1 MRFPEDGNAMK
12 IKPRALTRSIFL
24 NILVIFLIVY
34 LAGPFIWVI
43 SASFQGENELLKKP
57 PSIIP
62 RHPTTDN
69 YRYVFTGQVPTSYE
83 VTGQLR
89 SRISQ
94 EARLIAPALKNS
106 FIIAVSVLFINLLF
120 ATPAAYAF
128 ARLRWKFRNGVY
140 NFILGSRLMPAMAI
154 AIPYYMII
162 QSMKLMNTHLSLI
175 LVHSAL
181 TIPFSIWFLTLYIS
195 NIPRDMEEAGLVDGC
210 NYFQVLKNIVVPMI
224 LPGLVAASAFA
235 FMTSYNEFLFARFL
249 TTSITSQTGPVI
261 ISSISG
267 NPDVSYSLISVCLT
281 LGMIPPIILAITMRK
296 WLTEGLSSTITF
308 R

>member
-1 MRFPEDGNAMK
+1 
-12 IKPRALTRSIFL
+12 
-24 NILVIFLIVY
+24 
-34 LAGPFIWVI
+34 
-43 SASFQGENELLKKP
+43 
-57 PSIIP
+57 
-62 RHPTTDN
+62 
-69 YRYVFTGQVPTSYE
+69 VFTGQVPTAYE

-106 FIIAVSVLFINLLF
+106 FIIALSVLLVNLLF

-128 ARLRWKFRNGVY
+128 ARLRWKYRTGVY

-154 AIPYYMII
+154 AIPYYVII
-162 QSMKLMNTHLSLI
+162 QSLKLMNTHLSLI

-181 TIPFSIWFLTLYIS
+181 TIPFSIWFLTMYIT
-195 NIPRDMEEAGLVDGC
+195 NIPREMEEAGLVDGC
-210 NYFQVLKNIVVPMI
+210 TYFQVLQKIVVPMI
-224 LPGLVAASAFA
+224 MPGLVAASAFA

-249 TTSITSQTGPVI
+249 TTSIASQTGPVI

-281 LGMIPPIILAITMRK
+281 LAMIPPILLAITMRK

>member
-1 MRFPEDGNAMK
+1 MSVKQRNR
-12 IKPRALTRSIFL
+12 ISSILTNL
-24 NILVIFLIVY
+24 MVVILIIY
-34 LAGPFIWVI
+34 IAGPFIWVI

-57 PSIIP
+57 PSFIP
-62 RHPTTDN
+62 KNPTTDN
-69 YRYVFTGQVPTSYE
+69 YRYVFTGEVPTSYE
-83 VTGQLR
+83 VKGQLR

-106 FIIAVSVLFINLLF
+106 FIIAITVLVINLLF

-128 ARLRWKFRNGVY
+128 ARLRFKFRSGAY
-140 NFILGSRLMPAMAI
+140 NFILASRLLPAMAI

-162 QSMKLMNTHLSLI
+162 QSLRLMDTKLSLI

-181 TIPFSIWFLTLYIS
+181 TIPFSIWFLTLYIT
-195 NIPRDMEEAGLVDGC
+195 NIPRDLEEAGQVDGC
-210 NYFQVLKNIVVPMI
+210 NYFQVLKNIVVPI
-224 LPGLVAASAFA
+224 IIPGLIAASAFA

-249 TTSITSQTGPVI
+249 TTSIASQTGPVV

-267 NPDVSYSLISVCLT
+267 NPDASYSLISVCLT
-281 LGMIPPIILAITMRK
+281 LAMIPPIILAISMRK

>member
-1 MRFPEDGNAMK
+1 MK
-12 IKPRALTRSIFL
+12 IKQRARINSILTNL
-24 NILVIFLIVY
+24 LVVLLIIY
-34 LAGPFIWVI
+34 IAGPFVWVI

-57 PSIIP
+57 PSFIP
-62 RHPTTDN
+62 KNPTTDN

-83 VTGQLR
+83 VKGQLR

-106 FIIAVSVLFINLLF
+106 FIIAIIVLAINLLF

-128 ARLRWKFRNGVY
+128 ARLRWKFRSGSY
-140 NFILGSRLMPAMAI
+140 NFILASRLMPAMAI

-162 QSMKLMNTHLSLI
+162 QSLRLMDTKLSLI

-181 TIPFSIWFLTLYIS
+181 TIPFSIWFLTMYIT
-195 NIPRDMEEAGLVDGC
+195 NIPRDLEEAGQVDGC
-210 NYFQVLKNIVVPMI
+210 NYFQVLKNIVVPI
-224 LPGLVAASAFA
+224 IIPGLVAASAFA

-249 TTSITSQTGPVI
+249 TTSIASQTGPVVL
-261 ISSISG
+261 SSISG
-267 NPDVSYSLISVCLT
+267 NPDASYSLISVCLT
-281 LGMIPPIILAITMRK
+281 LGMIPPIILAVSMRK

>member
-1 MRFPEDGNAMK
+1 MSKRVRPLEITKSVGKNF
-12 IKPRALTRSIFL
+12 
-24 NILVIFLIVY
+24 LVILLIIY
-34 LAGPFIWVI
+34 IAGPFLWVM

-62 RHPTTDN
+62 QHPTTDN
-69 YRYVFTGQVPTSYE
+69 YRYVFTGKVPTSYE
-83 VTGQLR
+83 VKGQLR

-106 FIIAVSVLFINLLF
+106 FIIAFSVLLINLLF

-128 ARLRWKFRNGVY
+128 ARMRWRFKGGAY
-140 NFILGSRLMPAMAI
+140 NFILASRLMPAIAI
-154 AIPYYMII
+154 AIPYYVII
-162 QSMKLMNTHLSLI
+162 QSLKLMDTHLSLI

-195 NIPRDMEEAGLVDGC
+195 NTPRDMEEAGLVDGC
-210 NYFQVLKNIVVPMI
+210 NNLQVLTRIVVPMI
-224 LPGLVAASAFA
+224 LPGLVAMSAFA

-249 TTSITSQTGPVI
+249 TTSISSQTGPVI

>member
-1 MRFPEDGNAMK
+1 MSMK
-12 IKPRALTRSIFL
+12 TRARINSFFL
-24 NILVIFLIVY
+24 NLLVVFLVIFIV
-34 LAGPFIWVI
+34 GPFIWVA

-62 RHPTTDN
+62 RNPIIDN
-69 YRYVFTGQVPTSYE
+69 YRYVFTGQIPTSYE
-83 VTGQLR
+83 VKGQLR

-106 FIIAVSVLFINLLF
+106 FIVAICVMFINLIF

-128 ARLRWKFRNGVY
+128 ARLRWKIRGGAF
-140 NFILGSRLMPAMAI
+140 NFILASRLMPVMAI
-154 AIPYYMII
+154 VIPYYMII
-162 QSMKLMNTHLSLI
+162 QNLKLMDTKLSLI
-175 LVHSAL
+175 LVYSAL

-195 NIPRDMEEAGLVDGC
+195 NIPREMEEAGLVDGC
-210 NYFQVLKNIVVPMI
+210 NSFQVLKSIVVPMI
-224 LPGLVAASAFA
+224 IPGLIAASAFA

-249 TTSITSQTGPVI
+249 TSSIASQTGPVI

-267 NPDVSYSLISVCLT
+267 NPDASYSLISVCLT
-281 LGMIPPIILAITMRK
+281 LAMIPPIILAIVMRK
-296 WLTEGLSSTITF
+296 YLTEGLSSQVTY

>member
-1 MRFPEDGNAMK
+1 MRFPEDGTAMK

>member
-1 MRFPEDGNAMK
+1 MK
-12 IKPRALTRSIFL
+12 LKSRALTNSILL
-24 NILVIFLIVY
+24 NLFVVLLIIY
-34 LAGPFIWVI
+34 IAGPFVWVI

-57 PSIIP
+57 PSFIP
-62 RHPTTDN
+62 QNPTTDN
-69 YRYVFTGQVPTSYE
+69 YRYVFTGQIPTTYE
-83 VTGQLR
+83 VTGLLR
-89 SRISQ
+89 TRISQ

-106 FIIAVSVLFINLLF
+106 FIIAVSVLLINLIF

-128 ARLRWKFRNGVY
+128 ARLRWRFKGGTY
-140 NFILGSRLMPAMAI
+140 NFILASRLMPAMAI

-162 QSMKLMNTHLSLI
+162 QSLKLMDTQLSLI

-210 NYFQVLKNIVVPMI
+210 NYFQVLRNIVVPMI
-224 LPGLVAASAFA
+224 IPGLIAASAFA

-249 TTSITSQTGPVI
+249 TTSIDSQTGPVI

-267 NPDVSYSLISVCLT
+267 NPDASYSLISVCLT
-281 LGMIPPIILAITMRK
+281 LGMIPPIALAITMRK